1 MRKMIVCLF
10 AAGILCAA
18 APAFAGEHRDRN
30 DRGGIDVGPLGQ
42 CFNPGSADCR
52 ANARFGYASGYAYG
66 FAPTHR
72 VERHRRYAR

>member
-10 AAGILCAA
+10 AAGILGAA
-18 APAFAGEHRDRN
+18 APAFASDHNNRN

-42 CFNPGSADCR
+42 CFDPGSADCR
-52 ANARFGYASGYAYG
+52 AYARGGYAYG

>member
-10 AAGILCAA
+10 AAGILGAA
-18 APAFAGEHRDRN
+18 APAFANDREHGRPT
-30 DRGGIDVGPLGQ
+30 DRGGIAVGPLGQ
-42 CFNPGSADCR
+42 CFDPGSADCR
-52 ANARFGYASGYAYG
+52 AYARGGYAYG

>member
-10 AAGILCAA
+10 AAGILGAA
-18 APAFAGEHRDRN
+18 APAFAGEHHDRS

-42 CFNPGSADCR
+42 CFDPGSADCR
-52 ANARFGYASGYAYG
+52 ANARGGYAYG

-72 VERHRRYAR
+72 VERHHRYVR